1 MWCGD
6 DRHKMRVCLLCA
18 AGPERETG
26 HVIEEIAMFAQS
38 TAPTSTSVTSR
49 QAAAHQRQR
58 DLVRAS
64 LIACPA
70 KASPTHRRWA

>member
-1 MWCGD
+1 
-6 DRHKMRVCLLCA
+6 
-18 AGPERETG
+18 
-26 HVIEEIAMFAQS
+26 MFAQS
-38 TAPTSTSVTSR
+38 TAPTATATSGR
-49 QAAAHQRQR
+49 AAHHLRQR

>member
-1 MWCGD
+1 MQCGD

-18 AGPERETG
+18 AGPARETAT
-26 HVIEEIAMFAQS
+26 VIEEIAMFAQPA
-38 TAPTSTSVTSR
+38 TTSTSVTSR
-49 QAAAHQRQR
+49 QVTDHLRQR

>member
-1 MWCGD
+1 
-6 DRHKMRVCLLCA
+6 
-18 AGPERETG
+18 
-26 HVIEEIAMFAQS
+26 MFAQP
-38 TAPTSTSVTSR
+38 PTSAATSVTSR